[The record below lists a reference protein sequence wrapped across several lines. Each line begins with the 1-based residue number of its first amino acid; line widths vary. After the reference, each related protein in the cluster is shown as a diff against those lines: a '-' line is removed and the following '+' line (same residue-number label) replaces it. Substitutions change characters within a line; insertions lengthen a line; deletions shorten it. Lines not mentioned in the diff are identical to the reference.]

1 MLRPRG
7 ARCGAAR
14 QNAQPGSV
22 TFIQRFGSAINL
34 HLHFHVIVLEG
45 VYLDRTA
52 QGRQPRFVTGEPP
65 TDADIA
71 AVGQKIGCVPLLHE
85 ALLGMRLVLSWT
97 ESWCHLS
104 LITPDRYPAITYPR
118 ASLS

>member
-22 TFIQRFGSAINL
+22 TFIQRFGSALNL

-71 AVGQKIGCVPLLHE
+71 AVGQKISRRVIRTCATWDTGGGQRRHRGHGV
-85 ALLGMRLVLSWT
+85 
-97 ESWCHLS
+97 
-104 LITPDRYPAITYPR
+104 
-118 ASLS
+118 